1 MSTTATESTL
11 RRVDTLASSRSTG
24 IAGRTAPLVALLL
37 VLLTAGCGGDSI
49 NPLTRTGSRP
59 LGSTPGA
66 DGPVTQAL
74 TRIPVPE
81 RQPAPVAAGPA
92 LSGEGTVS
100 TADFPGKVVL
110 INVWGAWCA
119 PCRLE
124 APDLAEASRKRAD
137 TAAFVGINVRES
149 SPQTAQAFLRTF
161 DIDYPHIYD
170 PSAAQLV
177 RFAGTLPPNGIPT
190 TLFIDRQGRIAARVV
205 GVVSLT
211 TLLGLIDETYE
222 GK

>member
-1 MSTTATESTL
+1 MRRPTTATGMRP
-11 RRVDTLASSRSTG
+11 RRPALA
-24 IAGRTAPLVALLL
+24 ATAVATLLL
-37 VLLTAGCGGDSI
+37 AGCSA
-49 NPLTRTGSRP
+49 T
-59 LGSTPGA
+59 GA
-66 DGPVTQAL
+66 DEPTRGADQQGYVGSDGAL
-74 TRIPVPE
+74 TRI
-81 RQPAPVAAGPA
+81 APDQRIPGPTV
-92 LSGEGTVS
+92 SGVRLGDDKQTVS
-100 TADFPGKVVL
+100 TADYPGKVVV

-149 SPQTAQAFLRTF
+149 SPETAQAFLRTF

-170 PSAAQLV
+170 PGAAQLV

-190 TLFIDRQGRIAARVV
+190 TLLIDRQGRVAARVV